1 MRLLCDL
8 HEITLISKCVI
19 WKGFLN
25 KMSIV
30 LKDKT
35 LLIIEDDENSLESM
49 YRLFQSFVNQI
60 YYAHDTVSA
69 MKILQ
74 FSVIDCIVC
83 DIFLGQEDGLE
94 LISKIRDYDESIPI
108 IVISGYVNDDCLMR
122 AIPLNL
128 VAYLRKPIE
137 YTSFLH
143 ALRTC
148 SKRMLHKSNLI
159 HIKNHYYYDIALKVI
174 KKEDKIYKLHQK
186 EILFIEM
193 AIKNR
198 NNIITKDMFYEF
210 VWQYQEMSDSA
221 LKNFILR
228 IRRRFGKDFIE
239 AVNNIGYRLCF

>member
-1 MRLLCDL
+1 
-8 HEITLISKCVI
+8 
-19 WKGFLN
+19 
-25 KMSIV
+25 MSLV

-35 LLIIEDDENSLESM
+35 LLIIEDDENSRESAC
-49 YRLFQSFVNQI
+49 RLFQSFVNQI
-60 YYAHDTVSA
+60 YYAHDTISA

-83 DIFLGQEDGLE
+83 DILLGQEDGLE
-94 LISKIRDYDESIPI
+94 LIRNIREYDEFIPI
-108 IVISGYVNDDCLMR
+108 IVISGHVSEDYLMR

-143 ALRTC
+143 ALRIC
-148 SKRMLHKSNLI
+148 SKRMVHKNNLI
-159 HIKNHYYYDIALKVI
+159 HITNHYYYDIALKVI
-174 KKEDKIYKLHQK
+174 KKENKLYKLHQK
-186 EILFIEM
+186 EILFMEM
-193 AIKNR
+193 VIKNR

-210 VWQYQEMSDSA
+210 VWQYQDMSDSA

-239 AVNNIGYRLCF
+239 SVNNIGYRLCFFV